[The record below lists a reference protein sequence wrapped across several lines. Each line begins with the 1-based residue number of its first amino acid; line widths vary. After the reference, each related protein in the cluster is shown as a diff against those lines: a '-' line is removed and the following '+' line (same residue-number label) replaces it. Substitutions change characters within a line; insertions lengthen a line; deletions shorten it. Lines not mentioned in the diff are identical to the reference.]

1 MREVMSAAPHG
12 DHPADLLG
20 GSQLSQRLRSVD
32 PAAEAFRRPEF
43 VPVGT
48 GVQPGPATQ
57 VELSE
62 TDVRFF
68 VPFTGDKP
76 SEHWLH
82 AFRDTRLPW
91 PEHLAPP
98 RLEDGRG
105 VRLGPLPVRTLA
117 EHVEA
122 LKGRIDAANDLY
134 RLEIEPELRRQREE
148 ALRREE
154 EARRLRDD
162 VDAELKRLLG

>member
-1 MREVMSAAPHG
+1 MPEMMSAVPQEDG
-12 DHPADLLG
+12 PDLVG
-20 GSQLSQRLRSVD
+20 IQLSQRLRGAD
-32 PAAEAFRRPEF
+32 PAVEAFRRPELLSDE
-43 VPVGT
+43 P
-48 GVQPGPATQ
+48 GVVPGPATQ

-68 VPFTGDKP
+68 VPFTGSKP
-76 SEHWLH
+76 SEHWLQ
-82 AFRDTRLPW
+82 AFRDTRIPW

-105 VRLGPLPVRTLA
+105 VRLGPLPVQTLTQ
-117 EHVEA
+117 HVEA
-122 LKGRIDAANDLY
+122 LKARIAATNELY

-154 EARRLRDD
+154 EARRLRES
-162 VDAELKRLLG
+162 VDGELKRLLG